1 MYGERRRRTIRGVT
15 RWDGTTALTT
25 ERLVL
30 RTFREDDLPEYAAM
44 NADPVVVEFLGGP
57 VDRTE
62 SDAIAAWANDLHER
76 EGIGLLAVER
86 TVDGRFLG
94 MCGIHHLD
102 WYPDDIEIGW
112 RLARSFWGQGY
123 ATEAAAAWMRLAF
136 EQRGDARLIS
146 VTDLPNVRSIAVMR
160 RLGMTF
166 DHEAEL
172 EDDDT
177 GERFTAVI
185 HSITR
190 DAWLAAHHPR

>member
-1 MYGERRRRTIRGVT
+1 MYGELRTRTICAVT
-15 RWDGTTALTT
+15 VWGGTTVLIT

-30 RTFREDDLPEYAAM
+30 RTFRENDLPQYAAM
-44 NADPVVVEFLGGP
+44 NADPVVAEFLGGP

-86 TVDGRFLG
+86 ADDGQFLG
-94 MCGIHHLD
+94 MCGIHHLH

-112 RLARSFWGQGY
+112 RLAHRFWGQGY

-136 EQRGDARLIS
+136 EQRRDARLIS
-146 VTDLPNVRSIAVMR
+146 VTDLPNLRSIAVMR

-172 EDDDT
+172 EDEDT
-177 GERFTAVI
+177 GDRFTAVI

-190 DAWLAAHHPR
+190 NAWLSAHPR